1 MFGKVRF
8 YLTIELVGNKH
19 TFRVFRKHAAFHSMI
34 HRLLS
39 VPMSEKD
46 FNEELCVIKTVAV
59 NNGYSSKL
67 IDVIL
72 RKKRSKAVI
81 SLAYQ
86 GHVLDPTSVN
96 NKRWARIPYLGDL
109 SYKCSRTLAGCNPAF
124 YTTRNLSS
132 ILCNSKDHTDINQ
145 RSGVYELTCA
155 TCNKK
160 YIGQTG
166 RSFRIRVAE
175 HSSGWRL
182 NKTESNFAE
191 HLITENHKF
200 DPHENFKALH
210 FCDKGRRLTALETLE
225 INKVISH
232 SRDNIL
238 NQQLELSRSP
248 LLHYFE

>member
-1 MFGKVRF
+1 MPNEVGAGQ
-8 YLTIELVGNKH
+8 LVFN
-19 TFRVFRKHAAFHSMI
+19 M
-34 HRLLS
+34 LLLAS
-39 VPMSEKD
+39 P
-46 FNEELCVIKTVAV
+46 
-59 NNGYSSKL
+59 L
-67 IDVIL
+67 I
-72 RKKRSKAVI
+72 KKRSKAVI

-132 ILCNSKDHTDINQ
+132 MLCNSKDHTDINQ

-166 RSFRIRVAE
+166 RSFRVRVAE

>member
-1 MFGKVRF
+1 MAVD
-8 YLTIELVGNKH
+8 LDLATVNPTEKH
-19 TFRVFRKHAAFHSMI
+19 VITKLLRQEKQLQRSHGSTAEQRVLRDIKRK
-34 HRLLS
+34 
-39 VPMSEKD
+39 
-46 FNEELCVIKTVAV
+46 IKE
-59 NNGYSSKL
+59 NNL
-67 IDVIL
+67 IITRADKE
-72 RKKRSKAVI
+72 KKRSKAVI

-132 ILCNSKDHTDINQ
+132 MLCNSKDHTDINQ